1 MVMEIRS
8 CRICC
13 SSSRP
18 PKGERSYTSNLADT
32 IITELL
38 ARDSARTVD
47 HLNLW
52 AEKLPEMSGATLE
65 AKYAVFAGRSLSA
78 TQEAAWSEVA
88 AVVDRFRAADLVL
101 LAAPMW
107 NFGVPYVLKHYI
119 DVVTQPRL
127 SFTWTPDEGYR
138 SLLPRRPAI
147 VVTSSGGDYSPGSG
161 NEAQDYHLPYLVDW
175 LRIYM
180 GCRVETLSVS
190 PTTDDLGRVQATV
203 WDAAQRASELVGRLE
218 ASVGVSSRRPLE
230 VVA

>member
-1 MVMEIRS
+1 MDKLLFIE
-8 CRICC
+8 
-13 SSSRP
+13 SS

-52 AEKLPEMSGATLE
+52 EERLPPMSGATVE
-65 AKYAVFAGRSLSA
+65 AKYAVFAGQPLS
-78 TQEAAWSEVA
+78 TVQEAAWSEVA
-88 AVVDRFRAADLVL
+88 ATVDRFRAADLVL

-127 SFTWTPDEGYR
+127 SFTWTPEEGYR
-138 SLLPRRPAI
+138 SLLPSRPAI
-147 VVTSSGGDYSPGSG
+147 IVTSSGGDYSPGSG
-161 NEAQDYHLPYLVDW
+161 NETHDYHLPYLVDW

-190 PTTDDLGRVQATV
+190 PTTADLGRVQAAV

-218 ASVGVSSRRPLE
+218 ASGPALSRRLFE
-230 VVA
+230 AVA